1 MAINKITDMAF
12 RNLKASDSVQSIA
25 DGDGL
30 MVRVRSRKDGGAI
43 SFMLSYRVDGKQ
55 QRMTLKAKGLIE
67 ARKER
72 DTIKELLK
80 QGKDP
85 NLERTLKIE
94 RKKQQQLDELE
105 ALAKLKARMT
115 VNDLFS
121 VWCDTDLI
129 YRKDKLEVIRMFNKD
144 VLPGIG
150 ELFVEDV
157 KKGHVSLIIN
167 KLKQRGVI
175 HLARN
180 ILKLIRQM
188 FRFAVTSDFIE
199 FDPTASLSIT
209 KTTTAPTERERYLS
223 ELEIKALA
231 RQLPNAGFMKS
242 TECAVWIALS
252 TMCRIG
258 ELSKAKFSD
267 IDWENKIWNIPKE
280 NSKNKK
286 AHTIYLSDFA
296 QEQFKILFSV
306 ANNPIWLFPNR
317 DGTSHVCEK
326 SITKQIDGRQTTNIL
341 SNRSKNNQALV
352 LSGGKWTPHDLRRSG
367 STLLGDLGYDSD
379 VIDRSLN
386 HTEAN
391 KMKRTYQKQ
400 KLETQKKQAWHALG
414 ERLYLLT
421 NTETSNVILLRSG
434 DSI

>member
-1 MAINKITDMAF
+1 
-12 RNLKASDSVQSIA
+12 
-25 DGDGL
+25 
-30 MVRVRSRKDGGAI
+30 
-43 SFMLSYRVDGKQ
+43 
-55 QRMTLKAKGLIE
+55 
-67 ARKER
+67 
-72 DTIKELLK
+72 
-80 QGKDP
+80 
-85 NLERTLKIE
+85 
-94 RKKQQQLDELE
+94 
-105 ALAKLKARMT
+105 
-115 VNDLFS
+115 
-121 VWCDTDLI
+121 
-129 YRKDKLEVIRMFNKD
+129 
-144 VLPGIG
+144 
-150 ELFVEDV
+150 
-157 KKGHVSLIIN
+157 
-167 KLKQRGVI
+167 
-175 HLARN
+175 
-180 ILKLIRQM
+180 M

-242 TECAVWIALS
+242 TECAIWIALS

-400 KLETQKKQAWHALG
+400 KLETQKK
-414 ERLYLLT
+414 
-421 NTETSNVILLRSG
+421 TSMARIR
-434 DSI
+434 

>member
-1 MAINKITDMAF
+1 MALNKITDMAF
-12 RNLKASDSVQSIA
+12 RNFKAGEKVQIISD
-25 DGDGL
+25 GGGL
-30 MVRVRSRKDGGAI
+30 IVRVREIKDGGSI
-43 SFMLSYRVDGKQ
+43 SFMLCYRIAGKQ
-55 QRMTLKAKGLIE
+55 RQMTLKAQGLKD
-67 ARKER
+67 ARAER
-72 DTIKELLK
+72 DTYKEMIK
-80 QGKDP
+80 QGIDP
-85 NLERTLKIE
+85 NIEKTLKVE

-105 ALAKLKARMT
+105 ALVKLKARMT

-144 VLPGIG
+144 VLPDIG
-150 ELFVEDV
+150 DLFVEDV

-242 TECAVWIALS
+242 TECAIWIALS

-280 NSKNKK
+280 NAKNKK

-296 QEQFKILFSV
+296 LEQFKILFSLG
-306 ANNPIWLFPNR
+306 NNPIWLFPNR

-326 SITKQIDGRQTTNIL
+326 SITKQVDGRQTTNIL

-367 STLLGDLGYDSD
+367 ATLLGDLGHDSD

-386 HTEAN
+386 HKEEN
-391 KMKRTYQKQ
+391 KTKRTYQRQ
-400 KLETQKKQAWHALG
+400 KLEVQKKQAWHALG

-421 NTETSNVILLRSG
+421 NTNNTNVVLLNNIVS
-434 DSI
+434 